1 MMPTATNPNTTPPK
15 RDFMEKY
22 REEHRN
28 PVNHFL
34 HMGVG
39 WPMCAFAVILL
50 PFRPWWSL
58 SLFLGGYAFMW
69 FGHFVFEKNIPTI
82 FKHPT
87 TPFIVAWA
95 VIRGMASGLAR
106 LVTPAKAR

>member
-1 MMPTATNPNTTPPK
+1 MTTVADPASPKK

-34 HMGVG
+34 HIGVG
-39 WPMCAFAVILL
+39 WPLCALAVILL

-58 SLFLGGYAFMW
+58 GLFLGGYAFMW

-87 TPFIVAWA
+87 TPFVVAWA
-95 VIRGMASGLAR
+95 VIRGMIEGLVRLFAPANAR
-106 LVTPAKAR
+106 